1 MKSMKL
7 KLFEDT
13 NYQVQDKRGD
23 IITEPTEIKRVIRE
37 YYKRLYPNKLIWK
50 GQIPPKMQILRK
62 IQVPKDNRKSE

>member
-37 YYKRLYPNKLIWK
+37 YYKQLYPNKLI
-50 GQIPPKMQILRK
+50 
-62 IQVPKDNRKSE
+62 